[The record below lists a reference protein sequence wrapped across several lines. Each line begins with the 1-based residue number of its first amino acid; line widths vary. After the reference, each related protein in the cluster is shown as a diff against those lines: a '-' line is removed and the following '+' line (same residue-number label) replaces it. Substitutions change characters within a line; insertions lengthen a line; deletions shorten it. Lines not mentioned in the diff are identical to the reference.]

1 MCVITRQ
8 RPRPRASFR
17 LPSAPATVIASIKA
31 EAAVMGY
38 AHDVDSPRAHSCALV
53 MIHALA
59 IFYGRAK
66 HSSKDEGGPS
76 LQQSR
81 KLKRLDTVASC
92 CGRSA
97 LRHPGFAATVAL
109 VGFTYGPH
117 IMVSSRS
124 SHSGGTQ
131 RRLVSKKAPLGGL
144 PYVLPQPRLQKSAS
158 GVRSQTAP
166 LISNDTHKQKQVS
179 QLHSQYQNIGSPPAH
194 VSMPRCVQ
202 KIKPSPPQSFAMLG
216 TLNALFCA
224 GENAVMLLHV
234 AIVVKSKGA
243 SKYSRKVYEDRPGVG
258 GDWDWPSARQL
269 VGRPSG
275 ESTKKILPTDIVLLS
290 VGSNMVTSHIAPDAF
305 CMVMLS
311 RKSYGAPAGRRRRRR
326 GRAFAVLMFS
336 GMHAE
341 TKRRTADNA
350 YAADAE
356 PRQSECSVG
365 AGWFQHSHRI

>member
-202 KIKPSPPQSFAMLG
+202 KITQSTTVFRDVGHLEC
-216 TLNALFCA
+216 LILCRR
-224 GENAVMLLHV
+224 ECSHV
-234 AIVVKSKGA
+234 APRG
-243 SKYSRKVYEDRPGVG
+243 DRGEIERRLEIFEESVR
-258 GDWDWPSARQL
+258 RQ
-269 VGRPSG
+269 
-275 ESTKKILPTDIVLLS
+275 
-290 VGSNMVTSHIAPDAF
+290 
-305 CMVMLS
+305 
-311 RKSYGAPAGRRRRRR
+311 AGRRRGLGLAERAAARRQAQWR
-326 GRAFAVLMFS
+326 VHEEDLADRHRALVCRVEHGHLPHRPRRILHGHVEPEIVRCPCGKKKKKKRESIRCFDVFR
-336 GMHAE
+336 HA
-341 TKRRTADNA
+341 RRNEKED
-350 YAADAE
+350 
-356 PRQSECSVG
+356 S
-365 AGWFQHSHRI
+365 